1 MPEGP
6 KGNTMGHK
14 LEVVSQEAPILLVNY
29 IAFPIIL
36 LGDYFW
42 DGFCTQGF
50 GFLATAVAID
60 SWFIDHQEK
69 VG

>member
-36 LGDYFW
+36 LGDYF
-42 DGFCTQGF
+42 
-50 GFLATAVAID
+50 
-60 SWFIDHQEK
+60 
-69 VG
+69 